1 MLTAPFLQAML
12 TGVVTGVLIR
22 YSMLKRDYRQYPS
35 YPHGTTIHL
44 AMAFIA
50 AVIGSVAIPA
60 LVEKEFTAVTF
71 LALAATQFREVRD
84 MERMMLKNL
93 DKVNLVSRGTEYIE
107 GIARV
112 FEARN
117 YLVMFTSLLVGG
129 ATFWGNVFYGLLVA
143 FAAFLISRKLKGG
156 KIVGE
161 IARVRQGKVSF
172 QGPNLFVE
180 DIHFMNLGMESV
192 RGKYLERAL
201 GVIIEPLDDDAR
213 ATLANIGQRM
223 AIAHDAAALLGL
235 YKDVDTAEFTP
246 ILRRDLD
253 TGRIGMIIVPI
264 EKDIELLIEAV
275 KRVPV
280 LESASRSPLKT
291 ALGRKASD

>member
-1 MLTAPFLQAML
+1 ML

-22 YSMLKRDYRQYPS
+22 YYMLKRDYRQYPS

-50 AVIGSVAIPA
+50 AVIGSVAVPA
-60 LVEKEFTAVTF
+60 LMEKEFTAVTF

-93 DKVNLVSRGTEYIE
+93 DRANLVSRGVEYIE

-129 ATFWGNVFYGLLVA
+129 ATYWGNVFYGLLVA
-143 FAAFLISRKLKGG
+143 FIAFLISRRLMGG

-161 IARVRQGKVSF
+161 IARVRQGKVHF
-172 QGPNLFVE
+172 KGPNLFVE

-192 RGKYLERAL
+192 KEKYLERAL
-201 GVIIEPLDDDAR
+201 GVIIEPLDDNAR

-223 AIAHDAAALLGL
+223 AIAHDVATLLGL

-264 EKDIELLIEAV
+264 ERDIEFLIEAV

-280 LESASRSPLKT
+280 LESAYRAPLKT
-291 ALGRKASD
+291 NIGSKASD